1 MSDHKRNPTALKFTP
16 GNGHAA
22 PPQIRDAS
30 GHVLDL
36 GDEVLIVIPK
46 MLTRVAHIRPLLH
59 PGAPP
64 NLMALTLV
72 CQIQISV
79 PRDTPLADVYRTRTA
94 AQVGD
99 GAGPVE
105 AEEEPVE
112 AEDAPT
118 LVIP

>member
-36 GDEVLIVIPK
+36 GDKVLIVIPK

-99 GAGPVE
+99 GAGQQ
-105 AEEEPVE
+105 AEEVPAEETPEP
-112 AEDAPT
+112 PK